1 MRLILSRR
9 ELIFATLAM
18 PWLQVQLRSRETNVQ
33 ILEAVWQGARDRFC
47 DPQMHGVDWVAV
59 RDEFLPKSE
68 ACTSHEQLLA
78 LLREM
83 LSRLRNSHIFLYSRE
98 EWSWRHNILP
108 FCFDRVADRVF
119 VRYAHRGKDSTALA
133 GLEFGDEVVAVDGV
147 SADKLRPLT
156 LARLEAVKGNP
167 TFGPA
172 GSVAEV
178 EIRRSA
184 CRSVVKA
191 ARVARPAGFE
201 TVIVERPRPEIL
213 HLRLFTLGSGELPP
227 ARLQQIWEQVIPA
240 RGLILDLRNC
250 VGGDSKVSNFIAGSL
265 LGSGKRLFRT
275 IPRPDSKNTEIL
287 DQTDP
292 QAPRFAGRVAVITN
306 ANTESQ
312 PELLAAICREYG
324 CARVVGERTAGAFHG
339 WTVAV
344 DLPYGFA
351 MFALPYTRSLSPK
364 GIDYEGRGVEP
375 DQPVANKVA
384 DFEMK
389 HDRALAAAFRYVAA

>member
-1 MRLILSRR
+1 
-9 ELIFATLAM
+9 
-18 PWLQVQLRSRETNVQ
+18 
-33 ILEAVWQGARDRFC
+33 
-47 DPQMHGVDWVAV
+47 
-59 RDEFLPKSE
+59 
-68 ACTSHEQLLA
+68 
-78 LLREM
+78 
-83 LSRLRNSHIFLYSRE
+83 
-98 EWSWRHNILP
+98 
-108 FCFDRVADRVF
+108 
-119 VRYAHRGKDSTALA
+119 
-133 GLEFGDEVVAVDGV
+133 
-147 SADKLRPLT
+147 
-156 LARLEAVKGNP
+156 
-167 TFGPA
+167 
-172 GSVAEV
+172 
-178 EIRRSA
+178 
-184 CRSVVKA
+184 
-191 ARVARPAGFE
+191 
-201 TVIVERPRPEIL
+201 
-213 HLRLFTLGSGELPP
+213 
-227 ARLQQIWEQVIPA
+227 VIPA

-375 DQPVANKVA
+375 DQPVANTVA